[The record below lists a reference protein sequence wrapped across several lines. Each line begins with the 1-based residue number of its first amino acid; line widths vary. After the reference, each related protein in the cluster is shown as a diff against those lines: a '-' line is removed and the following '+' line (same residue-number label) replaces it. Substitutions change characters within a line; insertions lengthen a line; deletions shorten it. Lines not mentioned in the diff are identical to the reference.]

1 MAVTEAIPHIS
12 DELQKEL
19 QKSMEKGLIRYC
31 DMNSE
36 LSNEAVDVIISAID
50 KHQTNF
56 EVVQNECSKQIKE
69 TMDKRFGA
77 TWHCIIGENYG
88 FEVTH
93 EQENLLY
100 LFYQGNIAVL
110 LFKC

>member
-1 MAVTEAIPHIS
+1 MKMAVVEAKTGIS

-19 QKSMEKGLIRYC
+19 KKSMEKGLVRYC
-31 DMNSE
+31 GMSSE
-36 LSNEAVDVIISAID
+36 LSNEAVDVIISSID
-50 KHQTNF
+50 KYQTNF
-56 EVVQNECSKQIKE
+56 EECAKQVKE

>member
-1 MAVTEAIPHIS
+1 MDITEA
-12 DELQKEL
+12 ELH
-19 QKSMEKGLIRYC
+19 KSMEKGLIRYC

-50 KHQTNF
+50 KYQTNF
-56 EVVQNECSKQIKE
+56 EECSKQIKE

-77 TWHCIIGENYG
+77 TWHCIIGQNYG
-88 FEVTH
+88 FEVTYA
-93 EQENLLY
+93 QENLLY

>member
-1 MAVTEAIPHIS
+1 MALTEAKPHIS

-19 QKSMEKGLIRYC
+19 TKSMEKGLIRYC

-36 LSNEAVDVIISAID
+36 LTNEAVDVIISAID
-50 KHQTNF
+50 KYQQNF
-56 EVVQNECSKQIKE
+56 EECSKQIKE

-77 TWHCIIGENYG
+77 TWHCIIGKNYG

>member
-1 MAVTEAIPHIS
+1 MNEQFLNFLKHIT
-12 DELQKEL
+12 
-19 QKSMEKGLIRYC
+19 
-31 DMNSE
+31 NS
-36 LSNEAVDVIISAID
+36 L
-50 KHQTNF
+50 KQ
-56 EVVQNECSKQIKE
+56 ECSKQIKE

-77 TWHCIIGENYG
+77 TWHCIIGKNYG

>member
-1 MAVTEAIPHIS
+1 MAVTEATPHIS

-19 QKSMEKGLIRYC
+19 QKSMEKGLIRHC
-31 DMNSE
+31 DMNGE
-36 LSNEAVDVIISAID
+36 LSNEAVDVIVSAID
-50 KHQTNF
+50 KYQTNF
-56 EVVQNECSKQIKE
+56 EECSKQIKE

>member
-1 MAVTEAIPHIS
+1 
-12 DELQKEL
+12 
-19 QKSMEKGLIRYC
+19 
-31 DMNSE
+31 
-36 LSNEAVDVIISAID
+36 
-50 KHQTNF
+50 
-56 EVVQNECSKQIKE
+56 
-69 TMDKRFGA
+69 MDKRFGA
-77 TWHCIIGENYG
+77 TWHCIIGKNYG

>member
-56 EVVQNECSKQIKE
+56 EECSKQIKE